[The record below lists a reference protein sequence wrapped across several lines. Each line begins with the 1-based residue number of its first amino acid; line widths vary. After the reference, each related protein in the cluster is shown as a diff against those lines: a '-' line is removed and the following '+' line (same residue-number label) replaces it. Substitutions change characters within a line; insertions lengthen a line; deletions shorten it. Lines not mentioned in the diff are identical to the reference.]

1 MYSTNHQILG
11 EESAPSSA
19 SWLQS
24 GSYNLPRQ
32 QTTRPSRLDR
42 PSLPVLYRCVL
53 DEWCQSGVCALRT
66 TIFFLSFAV
75 IVNGVGNKCTT
86 WAFGCVT
93 IITHCFGQT
102 DYKQSSMLW
111 KSVTK
116 YNAGNKRRKAFIEP
130 GECALST
137 CLGLCF
143 HLTFDSEKGY
153 GKGLPITRTFWC
165 TAKSYRRQAWAED
178 V

>member
-1 MYSTNHQILG
+1 MCSTNHQILG
-11 EESAPSSA
+11 EERSPLSA
-19 SWLQS
+19 SWLRS

-32 QTTRPSRLDR
+32 QMTCPSRLDR
-42 PSLPVLYRCVL
+42 PSLPVPYRSVL
-53 DEWCQSGVCALRT
+53 DEWCQSGVCAFRP

-75 IVNGVGNKCTT
+75 IVNSVGNKCIM

-93 IITHCFGQT
+93 IITHCFGWT
-102 DYKQSSMLW
+102 DYEQSSLLW

-116 YNAGNKRRKAFIEP
+116 YNAENKQRKALTEP
-130 GECALST
+130 GDCALST

-153 GKGLPITRTFWC
+153 RKGVPITRTFD
-165 TAKSYRRQAWAED
+165 A
-178 V
+178 